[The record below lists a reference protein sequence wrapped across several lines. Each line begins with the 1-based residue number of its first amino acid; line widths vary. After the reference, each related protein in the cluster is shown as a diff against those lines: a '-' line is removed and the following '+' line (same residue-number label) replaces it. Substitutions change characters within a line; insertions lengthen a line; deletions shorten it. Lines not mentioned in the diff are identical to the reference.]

1 MMKKIAPPIVS
12 LMVLAAAFFACQK
25 AGNETDSAPASIFAE
40 TLSKNTRVLSSDEFE
55 GRFPASAGEEKTIT
69 FLEAEFQKL
78 GLNPGNGDSFFQ
90 DVPLVEITADPETKL
105 TVAKRKAGASPAATF
120 AFGPEFVAATM
131 RAVPEASLK
140 KSEMIFVGYGI
151 VAPEYNWNDYQGLDV
166 KGKTVVILINDPGFV
181 TNDPAFFEGKTM
193 TYYGRWTSKYEEAAR
208 QGAEGALIV
217 HETEPAAYGWAVVEK
232 GWSGP
237 KFSLVDKDNNLSR
250 CAVEGWLHLETTR
263 KIFDMASLNF
273 DELKNAAA
281 KPGFKAVPLGLEASV
296 VLKNNIRQ
304 SISRNVVARLPGK
317 TRPDEYVIYVSHWDH
332 FGLDPKLK
340 GDNIYNGARDNATGT
355 AGLIELGRAF
365 KKLKTPP
372 GRSVVFLAVTGEEQ
386 GLLGSGYYA
395 ANPIFAPT
403 KTAAVIN
410 MDSLNVYGTMKD
422 ATVVGYGK
430 SELDAYVE
438 AAAKDQGRI
447 VRPDP
452 APEKGGYFRSDHFP
466 FAKQGI
472 PAIYIGSGIDSV
484 EHGEEWTKKKV
495 KQYTAERYHKP
506 TDEFDPGW
514 DFSGAIE
521 DLQLMFKVGYA
532 LSDESLFPNW
542 KEGTAFKA
550 KRDADMAAVKK

>member
-1 MMKKIAPPIVS
+1 
-12 LMVLAAAFFACQK
+12 
-25 AGNETDSAPASIFAE
+25 
-40 TLSKNTRVLSSDEFE
+40 
-55 GRFPASAGEEKTIT
+55 
-69 FLEAEFQKL
+69 
-78 GLNPGNGDSFFQ
+78 
-90 DVPLVEITADPETKL
+90 
-105 TVAKRKAGASPAATF
+105 
-120 AFGPEFVAATM
+120 
-131 RAVPEASLK
+131 
-140 KSEMIFVGYGI
+140 
-151 VAPEYNWNDYQGLDV
+151 
-166 KGKTVVILINDPGFV
+166 VILINDPGFV
-181 TNDPAFFEGKTM
+181 ANDPAFFEGKAM
-193 TYYGRWTSKYEEAAR
+193 TYYGRWTYKYEEAAR

-217 HETEPAAYGWAVVEK
+217 HETEPAAYGWGVVEK

-237 KFSLVDKDNNLSR
+237 KLGLVNKDNNLSR
-250 CAVEGWLHLETTR
+250 CAVEGWLQLETTR
-263 KIFDMASLNF
+263 KIFEMAGLKF

-304 SISRNVVARLPGK
+304 SVSRNVVARFPGK
-317 TRPDEYVIYVSHWDH
+317 TRPDENVIYVSHWDH

-365 KKLKTPP
+365 KKLKAPP
-372 GRSVVFLAVTGEEQ
+372 SRSVVFLAVTGEEQ

-395 ANPIFAPT
+395 ANPIYPST

-410 MDSLNVYGTMKD
+410 MDALNVYGKMKD
-422 ATVVGYGK
+422 VTVIGYGK

-438 AAAKDQGRI
+438 AAAKEQGRI

-495 KQYTAERYHKP
+495 EQYTAERYHKP
-506 TDEFDPGW
+506 ADEFDQSW

-521 DLQLMFKVGYA
+521 DLRLMFKVGYA
-532 LSDESLFPNW
+532 LSNESLFPNW
-542 KEGTAFKA
+542 KEGTSFKA
-550 KRDADMAAVKK
+550 KRDADMAAAKK